1 VMPISVPVD
10 SDQGIGAERRW
21 QSDCVGSDRNR
32 QEEVGSERGFGAKR
46 RWRDASW
53 KRLGSGGIG
62 SAGRAGIWG
71 GRGKGAAF
79 EPLYPPHLH
88 FEKKR

>member
-1 VMPISVPVD
+1 MPISVPVD
-10 SDQGIGAERRW
+10 SDQVIGAERRW

-32 QEEVGSERGFGAKR
+32 QEEVGRERVSEQSDADEMLVEKDWKVVRSARPGERGF
-46 RWRDASW
+46 
-53 KRLGSGGIG
+53 
-62 SAGRAGIWG
+62 G